1 MLRQPDWQTRISPSY
16 TYEGGSFDATLYGAV
31 TLVGERF
38 GDNANTVVL
47 PGYEKI
53 DLGLLVNTQSGL
65 FFQVHADNLNDS
77 HGITEGDPRNPAA
90 PNGRPI
96 LGRSVVFSIGYNF
109 QPPF

>member
-1 MLRQPDWQTRISPSY
+1 VLRQPDWQARISPSY
-16 TYEGGSFDATLYGAV
+16 TYEGNGFDATLYGAV

-47 PGYEKI
+47 PSYEKI
-53 DLGLLVNTQSGL
+53 DLGLQVDTRSGL

-96 LGRSVVFSIGYNF
+96 LGRSLLFSIGYNF
-109 QPPF
+109 LPN